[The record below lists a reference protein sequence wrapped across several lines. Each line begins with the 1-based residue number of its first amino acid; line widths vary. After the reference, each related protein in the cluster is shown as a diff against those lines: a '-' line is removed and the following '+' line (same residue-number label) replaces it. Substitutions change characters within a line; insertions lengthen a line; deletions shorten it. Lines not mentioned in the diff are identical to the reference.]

1 MLVNSKWK
9 QWVKSKPWHLK
20 WFIFLVLFRP
30 IIDTFY
36 DLKHVSPFLSP
47 LYIVGVLTPLLALPV
62 IFGRKHEITNFDK
75 VLRVITLIAFI
86 NLVALFIYETD
97 KQAWLQWSIKLSLP
111 FVLFFFLRV
120 FIRSIRDF
128 EGLIITLLYSTIFTA
143 GMLLYEFFVNPI
155 SIQTTRGVERFEGG
169 YADVMNYAAYISFAF
184 LISSYFYLTKGKNWF
199 GFRISLNQFFI
210 IGAICLLGLY
220 MAKHTTTMGV
230 MGALIVYF
238 ISISV
243 KRHKGFAVVF
253 IVALLGAYS
262 FFGDVF
268 KEEAL
273 DPMIDREIEVIE
285 GDRPES
291 QLFHGRWTRWQIA
304 FSYYEETN
312 TISKIFGYNLSLQ
325 YPYFN
330 VGIAVHNDFLR
341 LFFFLGIVGFLAY
354 VIFLYLIFRKTSQM
368 QFYHRYLV
376 RGFLIILLIYSLT
389 TLPTFYAPVLYILV
403 SSWAFA
409 ALPIFKQNSI

>member
-9 QWVKSKPWHLK
+9 QWVKSKPWYLK

-47 LYIVGVLTPLLALPV
+47 LYIVGVLTPILALPV
-62 IFGRKHEITNFDK
+62 IFSKKHEITLFDK
-75 VLRVITLIAFI
+75 VLRVITLIVFV
-86 NLVALFIYETD
+86 NLIALFIYEPD
-97 KQAWLQWSIKLSLP
+97 KQTWLQWSIKLSLP

-120 FIRSIRDF
+120 FIRNIRDF
-128 EGLIITLLYSTIFTA
+128 EGLLISLLYSTIFTA
-143 GMLLYEFFVNPI
+143 AMLLYEFFVNPI

-368 QFYHRYLV
+368 QLYHRYLV